1 MPSEDQTKVRRNEES
16 VAGEQHSWSLD
27 ATHTIFASDL
37 VLDRAAVCRINL
49 NSFIYDGFSSPVL
62 NLTIVF

>member
-1 MPSEDQTKVRRNEES
+1 
-16 VAGEQHSWSLD
+16 
-27 ATHTIFASDL
+27 